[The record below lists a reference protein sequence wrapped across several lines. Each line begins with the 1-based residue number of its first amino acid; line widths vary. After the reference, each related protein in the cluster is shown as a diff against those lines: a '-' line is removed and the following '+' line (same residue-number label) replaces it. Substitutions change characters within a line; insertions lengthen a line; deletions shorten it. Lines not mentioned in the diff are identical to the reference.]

1 MNNETENDLPR
12 NWPVWVKK
20 IVRDLEASEKITGD
34 FFLEKTPAWVPR
46 IWFELTKLMFPT
58 MKTDDYKE
66 SGVRFAGAILGH
78 SRSVLNDFEKNLEK
92 LAQTLAWLDK
102 ELRRKLNAK
111 AYKRLEAEGE
121 KFKPVMERLFGQI
134 EKTLIRKDKAI
145 KSALRIASEQTFE
158 EQVDFFD
165 AYSRALKAKIYDEQG
180 RPRYEKLSS
189 TTTIYVLMVVYWKV
203 IAKDIRAVPVLHEWL
218 CRIVG
223 RTQVGDLDRTKGI
236 CRRFGIVLTHRGRPR
251 KKR

>member
-1 MNNETENDLPR
+1 MNNEIKNNLPEK
-12 NWPVWVKK
+12 WPEWIKT

-58 MKTDDYKE
+58 IKKDDYNE

-78 SRSVLNDFEKNLEK
+78 SRSVLNDFKNNLEK
-92 LAQTLAWLDK
+92 LAQALAWLDE

-111 AYKRLEAEGE
+111 AYKRMVAAGK

-134 EKTLIRKDKAI
+134 EKVLIRKDKAI

-165 AYSRALKAKIYDEQG
+165 AYSRSLKTKIYDEQG

-189 TTTIYVLMVVYWKV
+189 TTTIYVVMVVYWKV
-203 IAKDIRAVPVLHEWL
+203 VVKDIRAVPALHAWL
-218 CRIVG
+218 CMIIG
-223 RTQVGDLDRTKGI
+223 KTQVGDLDRIKGI

-251 KKR
+251 KK